1 MTDNAIHKVLTALD
15 SRVNPITIYDRY
27 GDVVL
32 INRGKNSGFKI
43 GDKMIV
49 FSQPKDWTN
58 PNTGITSRLP
68 GRRVGVLEI
77 SRIDE
82 KSSEAK
88 VITDN
93 GIEPN
98 FVLRIK

>member
-1 MTDNAIHKVLTALD
+1 MR
-15 SRVNPITIYDRY
+15 SRVNPITIYDRH

-32 INRGKNSGFKI
+32 INRGKNSGFSK
-43 GDKMIV
+43 GDHMLV

-58 PNTGITSRLP
+58 PNTGVTSRMP
-68 GRRVGVLEI
+68 GRQVGEVEI

-88 VITDN
+88 IVTDN

-98 FVLRIK
+98 FVLRKK